1 MAKLSLFVGGGGLI
15 MVGREWLW
23 VFLGGG
29 NKNMSGRWY
38 WLQIYAWS
46 CMVTWF
52 SNTSSICVFFSERNY
67 KMTEISL
74 KR

>member
-15 MVGREWLW
+15 MVGRERLW

-38 WLQIYAWS
+38 WLQIYA
-46 CMVTWF
+46 
-52 SNTSSICVFFSERNY
+52 
-67 KMTEISL
+67 
-74 KR
+74 

>member
-29 NKNMSGRWY
+29 NKNMSGCWY
-38 WLQIYAWS
+38 WLQIYA
-46 CMVTWF
+46 
-52 SNTSSICVFFSERNY
+52 
-67 KMTEISL
+67 
-74 KR
+74 